1 MTAGAGPLVTRVTR
15 ALLSYHRDMATMR
28 IGVLSDT
35 HLPSTIAELSELGGL
50 TARVFA
56 DVDLIMH
63 SGDVHLPTVLDWCEQ
78 FAPVICSRGGHDHF
92 EDHRSTPVQLLE
104 HEGWRVGMVHDV
116 EAIPSHI
123 STTQQLAN
131 EIYGDPSLDIMISGD
146 SHYERLIYRDDVLLL
161 DSGSPTFPHHKR
173 TRLGSVALIE
183 LARDYVRAEI
193 VPLGETP
200 GSPNPTTAAS
210 IVFERGR
217 VIEASVG
224 GQPVAQMAFR
234 PAMAPPLRV

>member
-1 MTAGAGPLVTRVTR
+1 
-15 ALLSYHRDMATMR
+15 MATLR

-35 HLPSTIAELSELGGL
+35 HLPSRIAEVSELGGL
-50 TARVFA
+50 TEQVFA
-56 DVDLIMH
+56 NVDLIMH
-63 SGDVHLPTVLDWCEQ
+63 SGDVNLPSVLDWCEQ

-92 EDHRSTPVQLLE
+92 EDARSTPVQLLQ

-116 EAIPSHI
+116 EAIPSRI
-123 STTQQLAN
+123 QTPQQLAT
-131 EIYGDPSLDIMISGD
+131 EIYGDPDLDIMISGD
-146 SHYERLIYRDDVLLL
+146 SHYERLIYRDDDDVLLL

-183 LARDYVRAEI
+183 LTHDYVHAEI

-200 GSPNPTTAAS
+200 GSPNPTTPAS

-224 GQPVAQMAFR
+224 GQPVERMAFR
-234 PAMAPPLRV
+234 PSMAPPLRV